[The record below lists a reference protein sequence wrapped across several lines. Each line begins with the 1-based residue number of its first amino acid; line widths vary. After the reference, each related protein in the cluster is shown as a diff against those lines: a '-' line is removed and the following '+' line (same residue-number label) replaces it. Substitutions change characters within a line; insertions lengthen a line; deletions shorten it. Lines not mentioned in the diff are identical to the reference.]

1 MSIFGLGSPFAMTAP
16 FAAASDSIDPS
27 CSSSPSSSSSSDSS
41 YTSTD
46 STLLPPYSSTSTS
59 RIPSADPDYFL
70 PSHAHSPSHSPSPSP
85 SRSPSPPHPSAADYT
100 FDPSTQPLPA
110 PLSPPANSFAQAQA
124 AMAANNSS
132 HSQNL
137 IGHIV
142 NNSTKDTLSHL
153 EFVSILG
160 LGAYGVVYLARD
172 IAARPLAQPAS
183 RAHPQLGNLP
193 LYAVKC
199 LNKVGLDSRQR
210 AFQRRE
216 IALHGLASRH
226 PNVVS
231 LHNVIEEETCIY
243 VVLQF
248 CEEGDLFGMI
258 TERQR
263 YLGNDELIRR
273 VFLQIIDSVEYCH
286 SKGIFHRDLKPENI
300 LCLED
305 GKKVML
311 ADFGLATGEKA
322 SGDFGCGSTFY
333 MSPECQGGLFQ
344 RLGSYST
351 PHNDIW
357 SLGVILVNLTC
368 GRNPWKQA
376 CPSDETFCAY
386 LGNPD
391 FLRSIL
397 PISEHTNRILKRIF
411 ALNPAVRIS
420 LAELR
425 REIMSVKTFVMTEH
439 ELRHATRATRE
450 AARAFAASSK
460 ANQQR
465 QQQEDYHQQQQEQH
479 VEQVLYE
486 EEDESDELDEEPPME
501 VDDTVES
508 VFSTSTSEIDL
519 LNSPYL
525 SPWTSQG
532 PFEAT
537 SAQQQAPNPATPAQ
551 PTRKAPLTPPA
562 TPRRSGRTAAANQN
576 LSAAVP
582 SYSSSS
588 TLATSS
594 DESYS
599 TANGRYA
606 TPPQQAKSVFSA
618 SSEEFPHHQHHAA
631 VVTPPSPVTPGT
643 RRRRSSLVTPPRS
656 HRRKPSADSS
666 SSSSGNS
673 SSQPPTP
680 TGPLSFA
687 QAQAA
692 STTSSLSFNLGN
704 AVRIAG
710 TDEHRLVDDPLSFS
724 RSSIADDAS
733 SLGYAASASQ
743 SSNGSK
749 ASYTAYYPLLA
760 DWADAASS
768 QQASYNVVSL
778 PPPVIL
784 PAKLD
789 ANDLDWP
796 VPPSHVEAPAAPA
809 PGYYTRE
816 EKKPVRRR
824 LFARASPRVH

>member
-1 MSIFGLGSPFAMTAP
+1 
-16 FAAASDSIDPS
+16 
-27 CSSSPSSSSSSDSS
+27 
-41 YTSTD
+41 
-46 STLLPPYSSTSTS
+46 
-59 RIPSADPDYFL
+59 
-70 PSHAHSPSHSPSPSP
+70 
-85 SRSPSPPHPSAADYT
+85 
-100 FDPSTQPLPA
+100 
-110 PLSPPANSFAQAQA
+110 
-124 AMAANNSS
+124 MAANNSS

-137 IGHIV
+137 IGHII
-142 NNSTKDTLSHL
+142 NNSTKETLSHL

-172 IAARPLAQPAS
+172 IAARPLSQPAS

-425 REIMSVKTFVMTEH
+425 REIMSVKTFVMTEN

-460 ANQQR
+460 ANQQ
-465 QQQEDYHQQQQEQH
+465 QQQEEDYYQQQQA
-479 VEQVLYE
+479 EQVLYE
-486 EEDESDELDEEPPME
+486 EEEESDELDEEPPME
-501 VDDTVES
+501 VDDAVES

-537 SAQQQAPNPATPAQ
+537 PTRQEAPNPATPAQ
-551 PTRKAPLTPPA
+551 PTRRTPLTPPA
-562 TPRRSGRTAAANQN
+562 TPRRSARPSSIQNTASHA
-576 LSAAVP
+576 
-582 SYSSSS
+582 YSSSS

-594 DESYS
+594 DDSYS

-606 TPPQQAKSVFSA
+606 TPPQQAKSIFSS
-618 SSEEFPHHQHHAA
+618 SSEEFPPHTS
-631 VVTPPSPVTPGT
+631 VVTPPSPVTPSS
-643 RRRRSSLVTPPRS
+643 RRRRSSFNTPPRS

-680 TGPLSFA
+680 TGNLSFA

-692 STTSSLSFNLGN
+692 GLVVDPSATSSLSFSLGN

-710 TDEHRLVDDPLSFS
+710 TDEHQLLTTHLEDSLHFS
-724 RSSIADDAS
+724 HSSTNDDAS
-733 SLGYAASASQ
+733 STGYAGSASQ

-760 DWADAASS
+760 DWADAAST
-768 QQASYNVVSL
+768 QQASYNVVQL

-789 ANDLDWP
+789 SSNNMDWP
-796 VPPSHVEAPAAPA
+796 APPSNVPSAPA

-824 LFARASPRVH
+824 LFTRSSPRVH